1 MTKPCVLVIDD
12 EAAMCETLKAILE
25 TEDYDV
31 LTTGDAR
38 DGLNIVNKEPVN
50 LIISDVRLPG
60 MSGIK
65 FLSAIKENFPSIP
78 VMMISAF
85 GDMKTA
91 VDAMKRGAFDYLAK
105 PFQPEELLVT
115 VKKALDYENLMVEN
129 LMLRN
134 EIGSRYNLSDI
145 IGESEVMRQL
155 KDTVARVA
163 PTDATVFIEG
173 ECGVGKE
180 LVAHSLHYHS
190 DRVGQPFIEV
200 NCAAFAESLLESELF
215 GYEKGAFTGAD
226 QRTSGKFEIAD
237 GGTLYLD
244 EIGDMSLSV
253 QAKVLRGIQEKI
265 FFRVGGSEAVHTDVR
280 IIAATNKDLKEE
292 IVRGNF
298 REDLYFRLN
307 VINIKIP
314 PLRERDGDIPLLAK
328 TFLNQ
333 TRRKFPEHDDI
344 ELSPATITRLEQYQW
359 PGNVREVQNLMERVV
374 ILGSLDEIDYLVQG
388 VAFPID
394 RASLSHLPLKD
405 AVEAFKKSQ
414 IIEALKQ
421 SKWRLNKAAKR
432 LGISR
437 HALRYQMETLGIDT
451 ND

>member
-12 EAAMCETLKAILE
+12 EIAMCETLKAILE

-38 DGLNIVNKEPVN
+38 DGLNVVNKEPVN

-85 GDMKTA
+85 GDMKSA

-190 DRVGQPFIEV
+190 DRIGQPFIEV
-200 NCAAFAESLLESELF
+200 NCAAFAEPLLESELF

-253 QAKVLRGIQEKI
+253 QSKVLRGIQEKV

-280 IIAATNKDLKEE
+280 IIAATNKNLREE

-333 TRRKFPEHDDI
+333 AKRKFSEHDDI

-374 ILGSLDEIDYLVQG
+374 ILGNLHEIDYLVQG
-388 VAFPID
+388 AASPID
-394 RASLSHLPLKD
+394 HASLSHLPLKD
-405 AVEAFKKSQ
+405 AVEAFKRSQ